1 MQSMDV
7 GSWESRNQLIGH
19 PLEATAQTQSRRTE
33 QHLSKETGGQAGKK
47 GCETGREDESSYL

>member
-1 MQSMDV
+1 MDV

-47 GCETGREDESSYL
+47 GCETGREDESFYL